1 MKIIFEDEN
10 LIAVV
15 KEPGEPS
22 QGDKTGDEDIVTKLS
37 ARTGSEVFVVHRLDR
52 PVGGVM
58 VYAKNK
64 RSAAYLSEALKETE
78 MGKRYMAVVCGKV
91 KNDSG
96 SLKNYIA
103 VDSRKNISKIVTGPK
118 VMGAKEA
125 LLSYNKVAY
134 DSENDLTLLDIKL
147 FTGRHHQI
155 RVQLANMGNPIWGD
169 VKYNRAFLRKKAF
182 PALWSYE
189 VEIKTEDGGIIS
201 FREMPTQ
208 YPFDIFEIFLKKY

>member
-10 LIAVV
+10 LIAVI
-15 KEPGEPS
+15 KDPGEPS

-37 ARTGSEVFVVHRLDR
+37 AHTGKEVFVVHRLDR

-64 RSAAYLSEALKETE
+64 KSAAYLSEALKETE
-78 MGKRYMAVVCGKV
+78 MGKRYMAVVCGKP
-91 KNDSG
+91 KNESG
-96 SLKNYIA
+96 DLKNYIA
-103 VDSRKNISKIVTGPK
+103 VDSRKNISKIVNGPK

-125 LLSYNKVAY
+125 LLSYKMAAY
-134 DSENDLTLLDIKL
+134 DEKSDLSLLDIKL
-147 FTGRHHQI
+147 YTGRHHQI

-169 VKYNRAFLRKKAF
+169 VKYNKTFLRKKVF

-189 VEIKTEDGGIIS
+189 VEIKTEDKGIIS
-201 FREMPTQ
+201 FREMPLQ
-208 YPFDIFEIFLKKY
+208 HPFDIFEKI